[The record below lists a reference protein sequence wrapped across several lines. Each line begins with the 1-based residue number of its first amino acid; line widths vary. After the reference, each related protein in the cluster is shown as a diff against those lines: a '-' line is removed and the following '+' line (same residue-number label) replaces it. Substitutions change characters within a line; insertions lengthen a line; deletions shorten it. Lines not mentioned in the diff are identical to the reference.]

1 LDQLNNQLKI
11 ALLVVGLLGA
21 ARMVLAE
28 SVTEAWSQRYGT
40 TGGGSEISTAITT
53 DRSNNV
59 IVVGFARDGIVE
71 DAIFTIKYSGA
82 GGTLWTARWGLAF
95 AEFQTAQAVATSTNG
110 NIYVAGYSDRTNGT
124 SDYVILAYS
133 NSGSLLWTNLYHGPG
148 QGNDRATGLAV
159 TANGEVFVTGYSAA
173 TNGNPDYAT
182 IAYSAAGVALWTNRF
197 DGPGSGW
204 DAATTIAL
212 DSLGN
217 VVVSG
222 YSSATNG
229 ATDFATVAY
238 SAAGVPLWTNRYDNP
253 SHTSDGGNVIAAS
266 SNGIVIVSGSAANS
280 TVVTTIAYSGSSAL
294 WTNRCSGN
302 EARTLRVDASGAV
315 ILSLQSDY
323 HVVIKYSAGGIPLWT
338 NRLSVYAGGLDIDSS
353 GNVFASGYV
362 IDPQG
367 NRDYQTV
374 AYSTLGVPL
383 WTNRYDSGH
392 EDYAVSLAVAPNGN
406 ILVTGDSQGRGMDI
420 VTLAYSILGTALW
433 TNRYDGP
440 GNMDD
445 KPTALAVGGTGHVAV
460 TGTCTGSDG
469 STDYVTVEYSAS
481 GTALWSNYFAGP
493 THDIDVPIAIAVFAN
508 GDVIVTGSSRSDS
521 GNYDYLT
528 VAYSVQGIP
537 LWTNYYGGQGLPDE
551 AKAIGIHTNGV
562 ACVTGYS
569 VQGVPESQTVRT
581 YTTIAYAS
589 NGSGL
594 WTNHYAETAKFA
606 TATALTVDHNGNV
619 TVTGYVGES
628 VASND
633 VVTIKYSGNGLSL
646 WTNRYEGSSHNEDAP
661 QAVVVDSQGN
671 VFVSGYSAG
680 LGGVINYFV
689 VAYSS
694 AGAPLWTNLYTG
706 PGIYDGPA
714 TSVAAS
720 KSGNVFVIASSQS
733 PNDPAQSD
741 YLTIAYSTG
750 GVPLWTNRYEAI
762 SNWNAYGVGIG
773 TDTDGNV
780 FVSGHSATGFNAQ
793 DLTSIKY
800 SADGATLWIKHYDGP
815 AGGTEEMQSCRCVAV
830 GPDGGVLVAGA
841 SDGNFRPD
849 TAYDFAVVKYISLP
863 EIASQPVSVTTAVGS
878 SATFTVSATGS
889 ASLRYQWIR
898 TGTNLLNGGN
908 IFGATSNTL
917 ALANVQMSDSADYR
931 VIITNAFGSVTSLV
945 ATLTVIEPM
954 RISVNSIIITN
965 GAFSFGFTNAPGK
978 SFTILTTT
986 NITLPLVNWTVSPGL
1001 SEISPGQYRFVDPQP
1016 ANRTQRYYTV
1026 RSP

>member
-1 LDQLNNQLKI
+1 LNNQLKL

-21 ARMVLAE
+21 ARMALAE

-40 TGGGSEISTAITT
+40 TGGGGEFPSAITT
-53 DRSNNV
+53 DRSNN
-59 IVVGFARDGIVE
+59 IIAVGFARDGILE
-71 DAIFTIKYSGA
+71 DAIFTVKYSSA
-82 GGTLWTARWGLAF
+82 GDTLWTARWGLPF

-110 NIYVAGYSDRTNGT
+110 NLYVAGYSDKTNGT
-124 SDYVILAYS
+124 SEYVVLAYS
-133 NSGSLLWTNLYHGPG
+133 SSGSLLWTNLYRGPG
-148 QGNDRATGLAV
+148 QGNDRVTGLAV
-159 TANGEVFVTGYSAA
+159 TANGEVFVTGYSFA
-173 TNGNPDYAT
+173 TNGNTDYAT

-197 DGPGSGW
+197 HGPGSGW
-204 DAATTIAL
+204 DSATAITL

-222 YSSATNG
+222 YSSAANG
-229 ATDFATVAY
+229 AADFATVAY
-238 SAAGVPLWTNRYDNP
+238 SAAGVPLWTNRYDGP

-266 SNGIVIVSGSAANS
+266 SNGNVIVSGSSADS
-280 TVVTTIAYSGSSAL
+280 TVVTTIAYSGSGVAL
-294 WTNRCSGN
+294 WTNRCPGG
-302 EARTLRVDASGAV
+302 EATALRVDASGAV
-315 ILSLQSDY
+315 SLSLQSAD
-323 HVVIKYSAGGIPLWT
+323 HVVIRYSAGGLPLWT
-338 NRLSVYAGGLDIDSS
+338 NSLSGYAGGLDIDSS

-367 NRDYQTV
+367 NRDYQTA

-383 WTNRYDSGH
+383 WTNRYDSGR
-392 EDYAVSLAVAPNGN
+392 EDHAISLAVAPNGN
-406 ILVTGDSQGRGMDI
+406 ILVTGDSQGRGVDI
-420 VTLAYSILGTALW
+420 VTLAYSLQGTALW

-445 KPTALAVGGTGHVAV
+445 KPTALAVGSGGHVAV
-460 TGTCTGSDG
+460 TGTCVGLDG

-481 GTALWSNYFAGP
+481 GLALWTNYFAGS
-493 THDIDVPIAIAVFAN
+493 THNVDVPVAIAVFAN
-508 GDVIVTGSSRSDS
+508 GDVIATGSSRSDS
-521 GNYDYLT
+521 SDYDYLT

-562 ACVTGYS
+562 AYVTGYS
-569 VQGVPESQTVRT
+569 VQGVPESQTPSVRA
-581 YTTIAYAS
+581 YTTLAYAS
-589 NGSGL
+589 NGAVL
-594 WTNHYAETAKFA
+594 WTNRYTETGKFA
-606 TATALTVDHNGNV
+606 TATALAVDHNGNV
-619 TVTGYVGES
+619 AVTGYIGES
-628 VASND
+628 IASND
-633 VVTIKYSGNGLSL
+633 VVTIKYSGDGLSL

-661 QAVVVDSQGN
+661 QAIAMDPQGN
-671 VFVSGYSAG
+671 IFVGGYSVG

-720 KSGNVFVIASSQS
+720 KSGNVYVIGSSQA

-750 GVPLWTNRYEAI
+750 GVSLWTNSYEAI
-762 SNWNAYGVGIG
+762 SNLNAYGVGIG
-773 TDTDGNV
+773 TDADGNV

-793 DLTSIKY
+793 DLTTIKY
-800 SADGATLWIKHYDGP
+800 SADGAILWIKHYDGP
-815 AGGTEEMQSCRCVAV
+815 AGGTEEMQSLRCLAV

-841 SDGNFRPD
+841 SDGNFRPE

-863 EIASQPVSVTTAVGS
+863 EIASQPVSVAKAVGS
-878 SATFTVSATGS
+878 SAAFTVSATGS

-898 TGTNLLNGGN
+898 SGTNLLDGGN
-908 IFGATSNTL
+908 VFGVTSNTL

-945 ATLTVIEPM
+945 ATLTVIEPPK
-954 RISVNSIIITN
+954 ISVNSIMITN
-965 GAFSFGFTNAPGK
+965 GAFSFVFTNPPGK
-978 SFTILTTT
+978 TFTVLTTT

-1001 SEISPGQYRFVDPQP
+1001 SEVSPGQYRFVDPQP